1 MYYPKSE
8 ITPNL
13 TTTGNEFILVGTGEY
28 YKGPYYATS
37 DGKFYTGLDYSPSA
51 QEIKRPTIGNIQST
65 TTSPTHYTPQP
76 TDTDYTNGFFIRY
89 VIKRV
94 NSGFET
100 IKEVSES
107 DFNAIQANPLYNTTS
122 FKWKLTGK
130 LYDDLSNM
138 NQPVYGIIHTNRR
151 TLMMNEIKIPGISKF
166 FVNLAQYSK

>member
-8 ITPNL
+8 INPNL
-13 TTTGNEFILVGTGEY
+13 ITSGNEFILVGTGEY

-37 DGKFYTGLDYSPSA
+37 DGKFYTGNDYSPSS
-51 QEIKRPTIGNIQST
+51 QEIEKAASGRSQSSTITPSN
-65 TTSPTHYTPQP
+65 YTPQP

-100 IKEVSES
+100 IKEVNQS
-107 DFNAIQANPLYNTTS
+107 DFNAVQKNPLYSSTS

-130 LYDDLSNM
+130 MYDDLSNM
-138 NQPVYGIIHTNRR
+138 NHPVYGIINTNRR
-151 TLMMNEIKIPGISKF
+151 TLMANEMKVPGISKF
-166 FVNLAQYSK
+166 FINLAQYSK